1 MSVEEKTVRR
11 GRNMS
16 IKAQLVK
23 DDDDNNNDMTTSS
36 TLDTAIEA

>member
-16 IKAQLVK
+16 IKAKLVK
-23 DDDDNNNDMTTSS
+23 DDDDDNDVTTST